1 LSIVTPDH
9 SWLIAVRLLF
19 AVRFFDLF
27 ERIELVGD
35 WFPPRGVFAK
45 FEIFL
50 FIVKESAGLLLCF
63 LEVGEFLS
71 VAEGERASACSLSFS
86 KK

>member
-1 LSIVTPDH
+1 M
-9 SWLIAVRLLF
+9 
-19 AVRFFDLF
+19 
-27 ERIELVGD
+27 GD
-35 WFPPRGVFAK
+35 WFPPRGVFTK

-71 VAEGERASACSLSFS
+71 VAEGERASACSRSFS